1 MPAATTLGATWRA
14 RLPAVA
20 FAALLLWAPLPWGST
35 PGWARAVV
43 AGGAGVLLVLAAL
56 LASELTGLRPV
67 QAAAWAAVGIGLL
80 AFVQA
85 IVPSP
90 AVSDPLQPAA
100 LSTPMP
106 STIIDATSTPSIDG
120 RVSRAWL
127 PTSLA
132 ADRSRQAGLGWLVA
146 GCVVAAAGIIGRERW
161 GRRSIGAA
169 VLVGGMFQVLY
180 GAQLWFARSHEIW
193 GVEVPS
199 TAERLRGT
207 FVNPDHTAT
216 FLLVCLTVG
225 YAVLWWLLGRAKWQ
239 PTLDRY
245 LLLLAPAAMLWLLL
259 FVGLAFTG
267 SRAGLVAGLVGVGCQ
282 SLLVASQRRHW
293 HPLSIGLAST
303 AAGIGLVVL
312 LGFTE
317 GLGRLVGTTA
327 YEGSLDLRLAVAA
340 STLDLWRR
348 FPLFGCGLG
357 AFADAFPLVQPAVS
371 GDFWR
376 HAHNDPAELLAT
388 GGLLAMGLLVFGLA
402 MLLRRLAAVL
412 RYGRRSEDRAGALA
426 GLGVVAALVVQE
438 LFDFGLT
445 LPANAVVVLAVLAA
459 AAAAPAVVP
468 AVPATEAGGA
478 PPAAG
483 GRATP

>member
-1 MPAATTLGATWRA
+1 MTTLSVTWRA
-14 RLPAVA
+14 RLPAAAV
-20 FAALLLWAPLPWGST
+20 AALLLWAPLPWGST
-35 PGWARAVV
+35 PGWTRAVV
-43 AGGAGVLLVLAAL
+43 AGGAGMLLVMAAL
-56 LASELTGLRPV
+56 LAPELTGLRPV
-67 QAAAWAAVGIGLL
+67 QAAGWATAAIGLL
-80 AFVQA
+80 AFVQT
-85 IVPSP
+85 VPTSP
-90 AVSDPLQPAA
+90 AIANDPPPAA
-100 LSTPMP
+100 MSTPIP
-106 STIIDATSTPSIDG
+106 TAIIDGASTVSIG
-120 RVSRAWL
+120 ARGPRVWQ
-127 PTSLA
+127 PMSLA
-132 ADRSRQAGLGWLVA
+132 ADRSREAGLGWLAA
-146 GCVVAAAGIIGRERW
+146 GCVVAAAGIVGRERW
-161 GRRSIGAA
+161 GRRAIGAA
-169 VLVGGMFQVLY
+169 VLAGGVFQVLY
-180 GAQLWFARSHEIW
+180 GAQLWFARSHKIW

-225 YAVLWWLLGRAKWQ
+225 YAVLWWLLARARWQ

-245 LLLLAPAAMLWLLL
+245 LLLLAPAAMIWLLL

-267 SRAGLVAGLVGVGCQ
+267 SRAGLVAGVVGVGCQ

-327 YEGSLDLRLAVAA
+327 YEGSLDLRLAVAGA
-340 STLDLWRR
+340 TLDLWRR

-376 HAHNDPAELLAT
+376 HAHNDLAELLAT
-388 GGLLAMGLLVFGLA
+388 GGLLGLGLLVFGLA
-402 MLLRRLAAVL
+402 MLLRRLTAVL
-412 RYGRRSEDRAGALA
+412 RHGRRSEDRAGALA

-445 LPANAVVVLAVLAA
+445 IPANAVTVLAVLAA
-459 AAAAPAVVP
+459 AAAAPAIVP
-468 AVPATEAGGA
+468 AGPTADAGGA
-478 PPAAG
+478 RAG
-483 GRATP
+483 SAP

>member
-1 MPAATTLGATWRA
+1 MPASTTLGATWRA
-14 RLPAVA
+14 RLPALAV
-20 FAALLLWAPLPWGST
+20 AALLLWAPLPWGST

-43 AGGAGVLLVLAAL
+43 AGGAGALLVLTAL

-85 IVPSP
+85 ILQTS
-90 AVSDPLQPAA
+90 AVSDARQPAA
-100 LSTPMP
+100 LSTLSTPGP
-106 STIIDATSTPSIDG
+106 SEIIDATSTPSIDG
-120 RVSRAWL
+120 RGSRAWL

-161 GRRSIGAA
+161 GRRSIGVA
-169 VLVGGMFQVLY
+169 VLVGGVFQVLY
-180 GAQLWFARSHEIW
+180 GAQLWFARSHKIW

-207 FVNPDHTAT
+207 FVNPDHAAT

-225 YAVLWWLLGRAKWQ
+225 YAVLWWLLGRARWQ

-245 LLLLAPAAMLWLLL
+245 LLLLAPAAMIWLLL

-327 YEGSLDLRLAVAA
+327 YEGSLDLRLAVASA
-340 STLDLWRR
+340 TLDLWRR

-357 AFADAFPLVQPAVS
+357 AFAEAFPLVQPVVS

-376 HAHNDPAELLAT
+376 HAHNDLVELLAT
-388 GGLLAMGLLVFGLA
+388 GGLLAMGLLVFGLVT
-402 MLLRRLAAVL
+402 LLRRLAAVL
-412 RYGRRSEDRAGALA
+412 RHGRRSEDRAGALA

-445 LPANAVVVLAVLAA
+445 IPANAVVVLAVLAA
-459 AAAAPAVVP
+459 AAAAPAIVP
-468 AVPATEAGGA
+468 AD
-478 PPAAG
+478 PAAG
-483 GRATP
+483 T